1 MQLTAAVINAGIGDL
16 SLGLAMA
23 GYHVVTAYET
33 EEKAIAIHK
42 KNLSTTICPLV
53 LEDIDISDFPEVDV
67 LVSRVYHGSSR
78 TRNLNERPSEP
89 IRSLLRIMEYKK
101 PRAFLL
107 VVNHAYFRISVI

>member
-89 IRSLLRIMEYKK
+89 IRSLLRIME
-101 PRAFLL
+101 
-107 VVNHAYFRISVI
+107 